1 MKFVNKPDAI
11 KFIKQIK
18 TEGITLRRRF
28 ILYIISAI
36 ALVLSLIA
44 LLLNTF
50 GILNHANIQMMNAMD
65 TQLTSHANSLVHNYD
80 KIAAY
85 AISFSEQLEAG
96 IQNHLT
102 NNNLSFDELENNS
115 KELINLQSS
124 LYDTVYLNMQLAPS
138 SGAFY
143 ILNTTVNSNSDTPMY
158 NGIYLKYIN
167 LYSESTVNNDFS
179 LYRGSYNTS
188 KENDITFHSGWQNEM
203 KTDFFSNYE
212 SIFTNGVHYVLSPVT
227 TIPDTWERARYIY
240 VPIHNINED
249 IIGVCGF
256 EINDLYYQLVN
267 SSYNTDN
274 SSYIF
279 GLLDEHNGTYSGQF
293 TSSRYNTVKNN
304 TIKTTHNKNS
314 VIFDFTNE
322 TCVGKTENV
331 QLGSSTFTIAIML
344 TEAEYDKHIFD
355 GQVKIT
361 IVFLI
366 VALIAFI
373 YCFIISKKY
382 IAPILKKL
390 EQIKTKEKTDDNL
403 KIHEIDDLFAYLEE
417 RDNAYE
423 EQLNLLKE
431 ARQSAEEEAEKSRL
445 AYEKALKEYEAA
457 QNEIQ
462 LLSKEHEKTIV
473 SENYEYFICNLATL
487 TPTESK
493 VYELYLEGKSTKEII
508 AILNITENTLKYHNK
523 NIYSKLGISS
533 RKQLL
538 KYAALKQQQDKKV

>member
-1 MKFVNKPDAI
+1 MKYINKPDAI
-11 KFIKQIK
+11 KFIKQLK

-36 ALVLSLIA
+36 ALVLSLIT
-44 LLLNTF
+44 LLLNVF
-50 GILNHANIQMMNAMD
+50 GILNHANLQMMNAMD
-65 TQLTSHANSLVHNYD
+65 TQLTSHANSIVNDYD

-85 AISFSEQLEAG
+85 AISFSEQLETG
-96 IQNHLT
+96 IQNFLT

-115 KELINLQSS
+115 DELTNLQSN

-143 ILNTTVNSNSDTPMY
+143 MLNTTVNSNSDTPMY

-167 LYSESTVNNDFS
+167 LYSESTVNNAFT

-203 KTDFFSNYE
+203 KTDFFSDCD
-212 SIFTNGVHYVLSPVT
+212 SVFARDTHYVLSPVT

-240 VPIHNINED
+240 VPIRNINED

-267 SSYNTDN
+267 SSYNIDN
-274 SSYIF
+274 NSYIF
-279 GLLDEHNGTYSGQF
+279 GLLDEDNETYSGQF
-293 TSSRYNTVKNN
+293 TSSRYNTVDTN
-304 TIKTTHNKNS
+304 TIKATSSKNS
-314 VIFDFTNE
+314 VIFDFTTE
-322 TCVGKTENV
+322 RCVGKTKNV
-331 QLGSSTFTIAIML
+331 QLGNNTFTVAIML

-355 GQVKIT
+355 GQLKIT

-382 IAPILKKL
+382 IAPILKKI

-403 KIHEIDDLFAYLEE
+403 KIHEIDDLFAYLEA
-417 RDNAYE
+417 RDNSYE

-431 ARQSAEEEAEKSRL
+431 ARHAAEEEAEKSKL
-445 AYEKALKEYEAA
+445 AYEKALKEYETA

-462 LLSKEHEKTIV
+462 LLSKEHEKEIV
-473 SENYEYFICNLATL
+473 LEDYEYFICNLATL

-508 AILNITENTLKYHNK
+508 AILDIKENTLKYHNK